1 MINQGWWT
9 IAVPLLPGSC
19 GLVFGLLGLVSLKA
33 ALTAG

>member
-1 MINQGWWT
+1 VRPARDVWNIG
-9 IAVPLLPGSC
+9 VLPGAC